1 LINQGGRMEIKEL
14 FESIFKILES
24 KYNNGNELESDIRLK
39 LQDAVLEGKS
49 ENELR
54 ELLEELNVK

>member
-1 LINQGGRMEIKEL
+1 MEIKEL

-24 KYNNGNELESDIRLK
+24 KYNNGNELEPDIRLK

>member
-1 LINQGGRMEIKEL
+1 MEIKEL
-14 FESIFKILES
+14 FESILKAIER
-24 KYNNGNELESDIRLK
+24 KYNDGNAFDNDLRAKLEII
-39 LQDAVLEGKS
+39 VLSGKS